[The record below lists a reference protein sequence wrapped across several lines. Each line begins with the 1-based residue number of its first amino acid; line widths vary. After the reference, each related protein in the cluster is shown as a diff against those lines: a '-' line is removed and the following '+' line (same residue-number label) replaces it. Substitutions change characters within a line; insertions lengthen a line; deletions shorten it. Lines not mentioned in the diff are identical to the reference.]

1 MAGVGRFHVITDHR
15 LGPRVPQFVAMAVAA
30 GVHTVQVRVAKTS
43 TDREALAVARQVSA
57 TCRENGVTCLVNDR
71 VDVALAADADG
82 VHLGADD
89 LPVAV
94 ARRILGDHALI
105 GATARDPLTARRAQ
119 DDGADYL
126 GVGPFR
132 ATRTKDG
139 LPAPIGFAGVSAV
152 AAAVEIPV
160 LAVGGIVAGDLPG
173 LLSAGAHGAAVITAV
188 SRAADPAAALAEL
201 VTALTEPA
209 SLPGTAGPPG
219 TVVAAPE
226 DVMGITVNGATRSV
240 PASTTVASLA
250 TALVGQI
257 HDGIAIALNGT
268 VLPPMAWA
276 GQAVREGD
284 RLEVIM
290 ALQGG

>member
-1 MAGVGRFHVITDHR
+1 MTGVGRLHLITDHR
-15 LGPRVPQFVAMAVAA
+15 LGPRVPQFVAEAVTA
-30 GVHTVQVRVAKTS
+30 GADCVQVRVARTS
-43 TDREALAVARQVSA
+43 TDREALAVTREVLA
-57 TCRENGVTCLVNDR
+57 TCREHGATCLVNDR
-71 VDVALAADADG
+71 VDVALAAGADG

-94 ARRILGDHALI
+94 ARRILGGHALI
-105 GATARDPLTARRAQ
+105 GATARDPLSARRAQ

-139 LPAPIGFAGVSAV
+139 LPPPIGLAGVSAA

-173 LLSAGAHGAAVITAV
+173 LLSAGAHGAAVVSAV
-188 SRAADPAAALAEL
+188 SQAADPAAALAEL
-201 VTALTEPA
+201 LAALTAVA
-209 SLPGTAGPPG
+209 STPGN
-219 TVVAAPE
+219 AAAMQGE
-226 DVMGITVNGATRSV
+226 VIDITVNGETRSV
-240 PASTTVASLA
+240 PGSTTVTSLA
-250 TALVGQI
+250 TALVGPV
-257 HDGIAIALNGT
+257 HNGIAVALNGT
-268 VLPPMAWA
+268 VLPPTSWA
-276 GQAVREGD
+276 GQALRAGD